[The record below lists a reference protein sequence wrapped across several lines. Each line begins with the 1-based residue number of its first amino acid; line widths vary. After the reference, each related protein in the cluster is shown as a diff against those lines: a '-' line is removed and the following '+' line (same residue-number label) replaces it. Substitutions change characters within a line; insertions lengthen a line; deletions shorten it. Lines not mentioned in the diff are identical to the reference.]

1 MIILKDH
8 FRHHLGVK
16 CFFFHARY
24 ISGDGI
30 GRIRYLKLVVS
41 AIFIKFLFFSL
52 NDNPLKIMENV
63 FLFHHNSC
71 FCSRIIQTFVIFSLS
86 TLSRFKRTYL
96 GVVIYDVMN

>member
-1 MIILKDH
+1 MFFFSCTVHQWRWHRENQILKACC
-8 FRHHLGVK
+8 V
-16 CFFFHARY
+16 RY
-24 ISGDGI
+24 F
-30 GRIRYLKLVVS
+30 YQ
-41 AIFIKFLFFSL
+41 IFIFSL